1 MEFITNGALGCTCSL
16 IPDSLCAVN
25 KTMGETFMKF
35 AKRSKGLLGIFQ
47 HYGAYQRWSRTT
59 SGRALYYEVALE
71 MNVLLDD
78 PDELQQSHIEK
89 RKATVLKIVSTIQ
102 NFTIPWRVPDKNRQY
117 SLASGSP
124 VSIDV
129 ENDVLDAEDLGQSLK
144 EEFINQF
151 KVGLKYH
158 FFVL

>member
-1 MEFITNGALGCTCSL
+1 
-16 IPDSLCAVN
+16 
-25 KTMGETFMKF
+25 
-35 AKRSKGLLGIFQ
+35 
-47 HYGAYQRWSRTT
+47 
-59 SGRALYYEVALE
+59 
-71 MNVLLDD
+71 MNAFLDD

-89 RKATVLKIVSTIQ
+89 RKATVLKVVSTIQ
-102 NFTIPWRVPDKNRQY
+102 NFTIPWRVPDKNRYY

-129 ENDVLDAEDLGQSLK
+129 ENDVLNAEDLGQSLK